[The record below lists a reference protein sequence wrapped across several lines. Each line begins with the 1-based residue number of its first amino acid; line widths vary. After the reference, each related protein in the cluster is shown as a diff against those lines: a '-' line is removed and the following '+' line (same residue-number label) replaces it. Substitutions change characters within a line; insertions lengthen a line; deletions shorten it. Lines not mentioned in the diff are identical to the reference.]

1 MLRKVLMLS
10 TTITTTMV
18 DKKEEDAEY
27 DSDDHGAAGW
37 CGEERRG
44 CKWEHTSNFQFQL
57 VLFHSK
63 LLVVLMVVTM
73 TMTKLLSLLALV
85 VLVLTLKP

>member
-37 CGEERRG
+37 CGEERMYVG
-44 CKWEHTSNFQFQL
+44 TYFQFPIPTST
-57 VLFHSK
+57 VS
-63 LLVVLMVVTM
+63 
-73 TMTKLLSLLALV
+73 
-85 VLVLTLKP
+85 